1 MAMDNKTV
9 RDAIQ
14 VHGTNPQFLVEKIL
28 RTRIYESKY
37 WKESC
42 FGLTGMNK
50 WKAAKYTHPV
60 RHLVF
65 DCTIGSFSSPLCSLE

>member
-14 VHGTNPQFLVEKIL
+14 VHGTNPQFLIEKIL
-28 RTRIYESKY
+28 RTRIYESTY

-42 FGLTGMNK
+42 FGLTGMRCDGTK
-50 WKAAKYTHPV
+50 T
-60 RHLVF
+60 
-65 DCTIGSFSSPLCSLE
+65 TST